1 MNHLPTRY
9 YAIIPAAGSGS
20 RFTSALPKQYNR
32 IGDKTVLE
40 WSIQPFLDAEW
51 ILNVVAVLSAT
62 DHYFAE
68 LSLADHPKIITVVG
82 GVERQD
88 SVMAGLMA
96 LDNIA
101 QAHDYILVHDAARPN
116 LHRFDLMRLVDEL
129 QEHSVGGLLCSPV
142 VDSIKRIQD
151 GRVIDSVS
159 REQLY
164 RALTP
169 QMFRYGLLLESLRS
183 HYPVTDEATAVQL
196 AGHPVQMVH
205 GRSDNIKVT
214 VPQNLA
220 IAKALLLEPT
230 ADSGD

>member
-1 MNHLPTRY
+1 MNHSTRY
-9 YAIIPAAGSGS
+9 YAIIPAAGCGN
-20 RFTSALPKQYNR
+20 RFTSVLPKQYHR
-32 IGDKTVLE
+32 VGDKTVLE
-40 WSIQPFLDAEW
+40 WSIQPFLDADW
-51 ILNVVAVLSAT
+51 ILNVVVVLSAA

-68 LSLADHPKIITVVG
+68 LSLASHPKIKTVIG
-82 GVERQD
+82 GIERQD
-88 SVMAGLMA
+88 SVMAGLIA

-116 LHRFDLMRLVDEL
+116 LHPFDLTRLVDEL
-129 QEHSVGGLLCSPV
+129 QEHAVGGLLCAPV

-169 QMFRYGLLLESLRS
+169 QMFRYGLLLEALRS
-183 HYPVTDEATAVQL
+183 HYPVTDEATAIQL

-205 GRSDNIKVT
+205 GRSDNIKIT
-214 VPQNLA
+214 VPHDLA

-230 ADSGD
+230 VSGD